1 MKNNN
6 HQQPKNRMVQQHYD
20 QDFAALE
27 KLKAQGL
34 DYPGLSLRLLRK
46 FDGDVDKVA
55 DRLQR
60 RRDIMKRP
68 KNSRSSQRW
77 SAEIKQLQD
86 AGLDYPVAANR
97 LLNKFNGDVDKV
109 AVILNKR
116 KPQLEQRKA
125 KMAQQKQRKQQS
137 MPATVSPNPSSNQQ
151 WSAEIKQLQD
161 AGLDYPV
168 AANRLL
174 NKFNG
179 DVDKVAVIL
188 NKRKPQLEQRKAK
201 MAQKKQQKQQKQQ
214 SMPATVS
221 PNPSSNQQWSAEI
234 KQLLVRWW
242 IGRNCRRHAL
252 LLPLLLL
259 RHLGL
264 PLLQLGL
271 ALVEDDCDLVDITI
285 ELVEET
291 VGGHRIVQARVLQL
305 FDFGAPLL
313 VRWRIGRN
321 CRRHALLLLLL
332 LLLLLRHLGLP
343 LLQLRLALVED
354 DCDLVDITIE
364 LVEETVGG
372 HRIVQARVLQLFDF
386 GAPLQDAGLD
396 YPVAANRL
404 LDKFNGDVDKVAVI
418 LNKRKPQLEQRKAKM
433 AQQKQ
438 RKQQSMPATVS
449 PNPSSNQ
456 QWSAEIKQL
465 QDAGLD
471 YPVAA
476 NRLLDKFNGDV
487 DKVAV
492 ILNKRKPQLE
502 QRKAKMAQKKQ
513 QKQQKQQKQ

>member
-1 MKNNN
+1 MKMNNTNTTTTMKNNN

-60 RRDIMKRP
+60 RRDVMKRP

-125 KMAQQKQRKQQS
+125 KMAQKKQRKQQKQQN
-137 MPATVSPNPSSNQQ
+137 MPATVSPNPSSNQR

-201 MAQKKQQKQQKQQ
+201 MAQ
-214 SMPATVS
+214 
-221 PNPSSNQQWSAEI
+221 
-234 KQLLVRWW
+234 
-242 IGRNCRRHAL
+242 
-252 LLPLLLL
+252 
-259 RHLGL
+259 
-264 PLLQLGL
+264 
-271 ALVEDDCDLVDITI
+271 
-285 ELVEET
+285 
-291 VGGHRIVQARVLQL
+291 
-305 FDFGAPLL
+305 
-313 VRWRIGRN
+313 
-321 CRRHALLLLLL
+321 
-332 LLLLLRHLGLP
+332 
-343 LLQLRLALVED
+343 
-354 DCDLVDITIE
+354 
-364 LVEETVGG
+364 
-372 HRIVQARVLQLFDF
+372 
-386 GAPLQDAGLD
+386 
-396 YPVAANRL
+396 
-404 LDKFNGDVDKVAVI
+404 
-418 LNKRKPQLEQRKAKM
+418 
-433 AQQKQ
+433 QKQ
-438 RKQQSMPATVS
+438 RKQQSMPSTVS
-449 PNPSSNQ
+449 SQFRPIHHRTNNGAPKSNSCKTRVWTIRWPPTVSSTSSMVMSTRSQSSSTSASPSWSSGRPRWRSRSSRSSRACLRQFRPIHHRTNNGAPKSNSCKTRAWTIRWPPTVSSTSSMVMSTRSQ
-456 QWSAEIKQL
+456 SSSTSASPSWSSGRPRWRRRSSRSSRACLRQFRPIRHRTNNGAPKSNSCKTSSSCKARAWTIRWPPTVSSTSSMVMSTRSQSSSTS
-465 QDAGLD
+465 ASPSWSSGR
-471 YPVAA
+471 P
-476 NRLLDKFNGDV
+476 RLCT
-487 DKVAV
+487 
-492 ILNKRKPQLE
+492 RSS
-502 QRKAKMAQKKQ
+502 
-513 QKQQKQQKQ
+513 